1 MKRALSL
8 AALALVLLAPACQ
21 PEKDPAELA
30 NAIQAKLAESDANL
44 RNHKSDE
51 AAEGYKWVLSQEP
64 DNVAALTGL
73 GNVELERKAFEAAI
87 EPLEKAIAKDG
98 NVAGTRA
105 SLGRAYTGTANW
117 AKAAEHLGKAWELDK
132 DTEQYGLEYGVA
144 LRETGKLDE
153 AATVLE
159 EVAEINPKLKYVYRE
174 LGKVQFAKTEL
185 DKALR
190 TFMKA
195 QSQWAGD
202 QDSYAGAAMVYEAQG
217 EISKSIDQWSAY
229 IQQDCCSV
237 YSKDVAQPKL
247 AELKAKENAAVPGA
261 ATPPV
266 DGEAPPADGAAP
278 ADG

>member
-1 MKRALSL
+1 
-8 AALALVLLAPACQ
+8 VLFAPACQ
-21 PEKDPAELA
+21 PEKDPNELA
-30 NAIQAKLAESDANL
+30 TAIQAKLAESDANL

-73 GNVELERKAFEAAI
+73 GNVELERKAYEAAI
-87 EPLEKAIAKDG
+87 DPLEKAIAKDG
-98 NVAGTRA
+98 NVANTRA
-105 SLGRAYTGTANW
+105 SLGRAYTGMANW
-117 AKAAEHLGKAWELDK
+117 GKAAEHLGKAWELDK

-144 LRETGKLDE
+144 LREIGKLDE

-195 QSQWAGD
+195 QTQWAGD
-202 QDSYAGAAMVYEAQG
+202 QDAYAGAAMVYEAQG
-217 EISKSIDQWSAY
+217 DIPKSIDQWSAY

-247 AELKAKENAAVPGA
+247 AELKAKENAAVAGG
-261 ATPPV
+261 T
-266 DGEAPPADGAAP
+266 AP
-278 ADG
+278 AEGAPAEGAPAEGDAPG